1 MTGSNLEDAQSV
13 VFAVGT
19 GTGTAARRT
28 GFLIDSGS
36 NVIISGSLNVT
47 GSARITTL
55 MNLAAQNPLPSGLLG
70 DLAVSSSNN
79 LYFNNGSSWVLV
91 V

>member
-1 MTGSNLEDAQSV
+1 
-13 VFAVGT
+13 
-19 GTGTAARRT
+19 
-28 GFLIDSGS
+28 
-36 NVIISGSLNVT
+36 
-47 GSARITTL
+47 